1 MVYGLGFTTLTIN
14 WLKDMDIPYTLLSF
28 LMDIP
33 YIRPFSSNI
42 AIPTCPLGCISSK
55 ATVSGGKTNAI
66 WDVAEKPPGNL
77 GLVFASQTHTIV

>member
-33 YIRPFSSNI
+33 YIYM
-42 AIPTCPLGCISSK
+42 AI
-55 ATVSGGKTNAI
+55 
-66 WDVAEKPPGNL
+66 
-77 GLVFASQTHTIV
+77 